1 MQRITDAHIQIAGK
15 KVGTLALYHGVAAFE
30 YSSDWLAQGFSL
42 SPFSLPLQ
50 TGVFMPKYHPFDGV
64 FGIFSDSLP
73 DGWGR
78 LLLDRL
84 LRSLGENPEVLG
96 PLDRLCIVGSTGMG
110 ALEYIPE
117 CRLGGRTEC
126 ADFDQLASECAKVLI
141 EQEPDDLDRLFRMG
155 GSSGGARP
163 KVFATIDWQPWI
175 VKFRS
180 SIDEKNAGKMEYDY
194 ACCARECGIEV
205 PQVALL
211 PSDECAGYF
220 AVQRFD
226 RRRQSDGTQ
235 KRIHMASVS
244 ALLETS
250 HRVPNLDYK
259 QLMKLTAIITQNN
272 IAELKKMFRLMCFN
286 VFAHNRDDH
295 SKNFSFLYDDVKSE
309 WHLSPAYDLTYS
321 SSLAGQHAT
330 TVAGNGENPSIA
342 DIMRVVQSTDLDAD
356 WASDTAQCIHDVVT
370 RQLEEYLRLK

>member
-1 MQRITDAHIQIAGK
+1 MQSITNAHIQIAGK
-15 KVGTLALYHGVAAFE
+15 KVGTLALYDGVAAFE
-30 YSSDWLAQGFSL
+30 YSSDWLTQGFSI
-42 SPFSLPLQ
+42 SPLSLPLQ
-50 TGVFMPKYHPFDGV
+50 TGVFMPKHHPFDGV

-96 PLDRLCIVGSTGMG
+96 PLQRLCIVGSMGMG

-117 CRLGGRTEC
+117 LHLEGAAEC
-126 ADFDQLASECAKVLI
+126 ADFDQLASECAKVLA

-163 KVFATIDWQPWI
+163 KVFATIGGQPWI

-180 SIDEKNAGKMEYDY
+180 SLDAKNTGKMEYDY
-194 ACCARECGIEV
+194 VCCASECGIEV
-205 PQVALL
+205 PRVALL
-211 PSDECAGYF
+211 PSEQCAGYF

-226 RRRQSDGTQ
+226 RKCQPNGTQ
-235 KRIHMASVS
+235 RRIHMASVS

-259 QLMKLTAIITQNN
+259 QLMKLTAVLTRNN

-309 WHLSPAYDLTYS
+309 WSLSPAYDLTYS

-330 TVAGNGENPSIA
+330 MVAGNGENPGIA
-342 DIMRVVQSTDLDAD
+342 DIMRVVQSTDLDAG
-356 WASDTAQCIHDVVT
+356 WARDTAQFIHDVVAQ
-370 RQLEEYLRLK
+370 QLEEYLRAC